1 MVLHL
6 IEDLVKHMKRGKRKM
21 NQAERRIYLIKYLLG
36 EQIHYKGI
44 AIPQEEQAQKDLLR
58 SLVNVRPPRP
68 VEQEFLNIQDAYL
81 ITENAKDGI
90 KDLAELSPAKLDK
103 RIYLFQGDIT
113 ALRVDAIVNAA
124 NSQMCGCFR
133 AMHNCVDNII
143 HTKAGV
149 ELRAYCNDMMQAQ
162 GHEEPTGQ
170 AKITPAFNLPCKY
183 VIHTV
188 GPIVQGRLQK
198 KHEELLA
205 SCYHSC
211 LELAEQNGVR
221 SVAFCCIS
229 TGVFMFPN
237 ERAAEIAVETVRKY
251 YEETGSEMKVVFDVF
266 KEEDLAIY
274 SRILSD
280 DMLG

>member
-1 MVLHL
+1 
-6 IEDLVKHMKRGKRKM
+6 M
-21 NQAERRIYLIKYLLG
+21 NQAERRIYLIKYLLS

-44 AIPQEEQAQKDLLR
+44 VIPQEEQAQKDLLR

-68 VEQEFLNIQDAYL
+68 VDQEFLNIQDAYL

-90 KDLAELSPAKLDK
+90 KDLAELSPTKLDK
-103 RIYLFQGDIT
+103 QIYLFQGDIT

-143 HTKAGV
+143 HTKTGV

-162 GHEEPTGQ
+162 GHEEPAGQ

-229 TGVFMFPN
+229 TGVFMSPN

-251 YEETGSEMKVVFDVF
+251 YEETGSEMKVVFDAF